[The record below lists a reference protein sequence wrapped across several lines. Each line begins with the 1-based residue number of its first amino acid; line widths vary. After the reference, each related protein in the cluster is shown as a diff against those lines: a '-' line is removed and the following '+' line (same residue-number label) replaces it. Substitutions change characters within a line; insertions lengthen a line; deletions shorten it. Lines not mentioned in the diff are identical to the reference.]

1 MTDIKI
7 KQNLHT
13 LIDNL
18 QDVRI
23 LKLVHEAVCEIIED
37 KRLKWNSLSENER
50 RSIETGIEQLDKGEK
65 INNIQSKNKEYEIY
79 KKYLRFCHFD
89 IGYRYFMCG

>member
-37 KRLKWNSLSENER
+37 KRIKWNSLSENER

-65 INNIQSKNKEYEIY
+65 INYEDIKKEFPEW
-79 KKYLRFCHFD
+79 
-89 IGYRYFMCG
+89 IGK

>member
-50 RSIETGIEQLDKGEK
+50 RSIETGIEQLDKDEK
-65 INNIQSKNKEYEIY
+65 INYEDIKKEFPEW
-79 KKYLRFCHFD
+79 
-89 IGYRYFMCG
+89 IGK

>member
-65 INNIQSKNKEYEIY
+65 INYEDLKKEFPEW
-79 KKYLRFCHFD
+79 
-89 IGYRYFMCG
+89 IGK

>member
-18 QDVRI
+18 QDVRT

-37 KRLKWNSLSENER
+37 KRIKWNSLSENER

-65 INNIQSKNKEYEIY
+65 INYKDIKKEFPEW
-79 KKYLRFCHFD
+79 
-89 IGYRYFMCG
+89 IGK

>member
-37 KRLKWNSLSENER
+37 KRLFIK
-50 RSIETGIEQLDKGEK
+50 
-65 INNIQSKNKEYEIY
+65 
-79 KKYLRFCHFD
+79 
-89 IGYRYFMCG
+89 

>member
-18 QDVRI
+18 QDERI

-65 INNIQSKNKEYEIY
+65 INYEDIKKEFPEW
-79 KKYLRFCHFD
+79 
-89 IGYRYFMCG
+89 IGK

>member
-23 LKLVHEAVCEIIED
+23 LKLVHEALCEIIED

-65 INNIQSKNKEYEIY
+65 INYEDIKKEFPEW
-79 KKYLRFCHFD
+79 
-89 IGYRYFMCG
+89 IGK

>member
-23 LKLVHEAVCEIIED
+23 LKLVHEAVCED
-37 KRLKWNSLSENER
+37 QLKQAS
-50 RSIETGIEQLDKGEK
+50 
-65 INNIQSKNKEYEIY
+65 NNLTKV
-79 KKYLRFCHFD
+79 KK
-89 IGYRYFMCG
+89 

>member
-18 QDVRI
+18 QDERI
-23 LKLVHEAVCEIIED
+23 LKLVNEAVCEIIED

-65 INNIQSKNKEYEIY
+65 INYEDIKKNSLNGLENKFFKVSKK
-79 KKYLRFCHFD
+79 
-89 IGYRYFMCG
+89 

>member
-37 KRLKWNSLSENER
+37 KRIKWNSLSENER
-50 RSIETGIEQLDKGEK
+50 RSIETGIEQPDKGEK
-65 INNIQSKNKEYEIY
+65 INYEDIKKEFHEWFG
-79 KKYLRFCHFD
+79 K
-89 IGYRYFMCG
+89 

>member
-18 QDVRI
+18 QDERI
-23 LKLVHEAVCEIIED
+23 LKLVNEAVCEIIED
-37 KRLKWNSLSENER
+37 KRIK
-50 RSIETGIEQLDKGEK
+50 
-65 INNIQSKNKEYEIY
+65 
-79 KKYLRFCHFD
+79 
-89 IGYRYFMCG
+89 

>member
-65 INNIQSKNKEYEIY
+65 INYEDIKKEFPEW
-79 KKYLRFCHFD
+79 
-89 IGYRYFMCG
+89 IGK

>member
-1 MTDIKI
+1 MGLHPILSLLQPNPEIMTDIKI

-65 INNIQSKNKEYEIY
+65 INYEDIKKEFPEW
-79 KKYLRFCHFD
+79 
-89 IGYRYFMCG
+89 IGK

>member
-23 LKLVHEAVCEIIED
+23 LKLVHEAVCEIIQD
-37 KRLKWNSLSENER
+37 KRIKWNSLSENER
-50 RSIETGIEQLDKGEK
+50 RSIETGIEQPDKGEK
-65 INNIQSKNKEYEIY
+65 INYEDIKKEFHEW
-79 KKYLRFCHFD
+79 
-89 IGYRYFMCG
+89 IGK